1 MTAGS
6 GFTTSAPPATSAP
19 QATSAPSAPSAPLGA
34 PLSVTLKELGR
45 ATWEAAVTHPMVGEI
60 GTGELPHA
68 SFRFYFEQN
77 VCYLED
83 YARAIGLVLA
93 KAPDRDALGILSRFL
108 DQIVAN
114 EIPANLDFL
123 ERLGGTPHTDPMVA
137 MTPTAYAYTRHILQV
152 CEHEPAAA
160 GLAAILPC
168 QWSYGEIG
176 LRLAASVPDDA
187 IYAAWIAM
195 FSVPDYDDL
204 VGASTSLLD
213 RLTAEAGPAE
223 LAFLSAVFNRSTSY
237 EVAFWDMAYGGPPEP
252 APLGAGPSKESP

>member
-1 MTAGS
+1 
-6 GFTTSAPPATSAP
+6 
-19 QATSAPSAPSAPLGA
+19 
-34 PLSVTLKELGR
+34 VTLKELGR

-252 APLGAGPSKESP
+252 AAPGAEQSKEAR